1 MNKWVTKKISDI
13 GKVVGGATPSTKD
26 EDNYGGDI
34 SWITPKDLASH
45 QDRYILQGE
54 RSITPKGFDS
64 CSAVMLPKGS
74 ILFSSR
80 APIGYVAIA
89 AKDMCTNQGFKS
101 IIPNEKIIDPL
112 FLYYL
117 LKANASSIAS
127 HGSGTTFPEISGK
140 VMASIEVSFPE
151 SIVVQKRIASILDSL
166 DSKIELNRKL
176 NDNLEELFDS
186 YCSAQMMSTSTST
199 STYALSDLCSPK
211 QWKTISASELTT
223 SGAYPVY
230 GAGGL
235 IGHFDSYNHETRTI
249 GTVCR
254 GAGCGKMMMF
264 EPNSYITGNVMCFD
278 NISPIVGQPLLYY
291 LLRKRGLGDIVS
303 GSAQPQITGTA
314 LKSISLALPTVGTVK
329 RITEFG
335 EAIYNQIEH
344 NKFETN
350 KLSNLRDYLLPKLLN
365 GEISL
370 ED

>member
-1 MNKWVTKKISDI
+1 
-13 GKVVGGATPSTKD
+13 
-26 EDNYGGDI
+26 
-34 SWITPKDLASH
+34 
-45 QDRYILQGE
+45 
-54 RSITPKGFDS
+54 
-64 CSAVMLPKGS
+64 
-74 ILFSSR
+74 
-80 APIGYVAIA
+80 
-89 AKDMCTNQGFKS
+89 
-101 IIPNEKIIDPL
+101 
-112 FLYYL
+112 
-117 LKANASSIAS
+117 
-127 HGSGTTFPEISGK
+127 
-140 VMASIEVSFPE
+140 
-151 SIVVQKRIASILDSL
+151 
-166 DSKIELNRKL
+166 
-176 NDNLEELFDS
+176 
-186 YCSAQMMSTSTST
+186 MMSTSTST